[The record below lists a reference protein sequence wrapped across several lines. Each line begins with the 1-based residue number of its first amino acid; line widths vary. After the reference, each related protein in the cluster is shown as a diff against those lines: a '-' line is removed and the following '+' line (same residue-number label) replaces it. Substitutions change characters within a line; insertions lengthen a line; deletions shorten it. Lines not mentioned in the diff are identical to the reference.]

1 MSIVKALSRE
11 DSRELEKL
19 IRNPSTP
26 AHGRRAL
33 AVLRLSEGANAY
45 QVARQLH
52 AAPSSVYRWARWF
65 REDGVRALMQDARGR
80 RASTV
85 NDELKARVLELID
98 TPPQTLGY
106 LRSTWSSE
114 LLALALRQLHGF
126 RIHASTVRRVLPTLG
141 IVWRRARPTLNRK
154 DPRKAEKLKAI
165 DEALSRCDAR
175 TAVFYVDEVDID
187 LLPRIGFGWRRRGK
201 NAQSAVVTPGQNEKH
216 YVAGALH
223 ASTGKLVWVDGFAK
237 NTPLF
242 ISLLEAIRA
251 RYRGARRIVLVL
263 DNYRIH
269 KADAVQRWLAENP
282 KFELCFQP
290 VYHPWVNQ
298 IERLWKAM
306 HDTVTRNHRC
316 KSLPELCKHVA
327 AFFQAAQPFPG
338 NGHGVS
344 VFGSAI

>member
-11 DSRELEKL
+11 QSYRLKKL
-19 IRNPSTP
+19 ARNPSTP
-26 AHGRRAL
+26 AIGRRAL
-33 AVLRLSEGANAY
+33 AVLRLSAGISAY
-45 QVARQLH
+45 QVAEQLH

-65 REDGVRALMQDARGR
+65 REDGVRGLMHDTRGR

-85 NDELKARVLELID
+85 SDELKACVLELID

-114 LLALALRQLHGF
+114 LLALALRHLHGF
-126 RIHASTVRRVLPTLG
+126 AIHASTVRRVLPTLG

-154 DPRKAEKLKAI
+154 DPRKAEKLAAI
-165 DEALSRCDAR
+165 DDALARCDAR

-223 ASTGKLVWVDGFAK
+223 AGTGKLVWVDGFAK
-237 NTPLF
+237 NTALF
-242 ISLLEAIRA
+242 IRLLEAIRE
-251 RYRGARRIVLVL
+251 RYRGASRIVLVL

-269 KADAVQRWLAENP
+269 KAETVQQWLAENP
-282 KFELCFQP
+282 KFELCFQS
-290 VYHPWVNQ
+290 VYYPWVNQ

-306 HDTVTRNHRC
+306 HDTVTRNHQC
-316 KSLPELCKHVA
+316 KALPELCRHIM
-327 AFFQAAQPFPG
+327 AFFDAVQPFPG

-344 VFGSAI
+344 LFGSAI